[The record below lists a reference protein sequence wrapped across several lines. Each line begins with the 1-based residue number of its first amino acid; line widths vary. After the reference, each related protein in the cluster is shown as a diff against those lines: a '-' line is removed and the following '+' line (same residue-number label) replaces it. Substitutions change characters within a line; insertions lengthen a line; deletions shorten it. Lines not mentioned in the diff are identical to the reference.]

1 MNPKTRVV
9 VGMSGGVDSSA
20 AASRLLQQG
29 YEVIGITMKLW
40 PEACQNR
47 VEEKCCGPQAVA
59 DARAVAQQLGIPHYV
74 VDEQAQFQKQVM
86 DYFVAEYRAGRTPN
100 PCILCNEGLKFGTL
114 LDKAR
119 SLGAQCVA
127 TGHYALIE
135 RGDRMRVR
143 KGRDAR
149 KDQSYFLFSL
159 RQQQLASALF
169 PMGDITKQETR
180 AIAAQLGLKVATK
193 EESQEICFVA
203 DDYRRFLREA
213 GVAEHAGDIVD
224 AAGRVLGRHPGVE
237 FFTIGQRRGL
247 GIATGRPLY
256 VVALDAAH
264 NRVVV
269 GDESM
274 LASSECVVER
284 CNWVSIAAPD
294 RPREANVKIR
304 SQHAGSAA
312 ILEPLDGGARVRV
325 RFAKPE
331 RAVTPGQAAVFYDG
345 DLMLGGGWIARTAVS
360 SITSCHGSPVTHHA
374 S

>member
-100 PCILCNEGLKFGTL
+100 PCVLCNEGLKFGTL

-119 SLGAQCVA
+119 ALGAGCVA
-127 TGHYALIE
+127 TGHYAMLE
-135 RGDRMRVR
+135 HGDRVRVR
-143 KGRDAR
+143 KGRDER

-159 RQQQLASALF
+159 SQQQLAHAMF
-169 PMGDITKQETR
+169 PMGDITKTETR
-180 AIAAQLGLKVATK
+180 AIAARLGLKVATK

-247 GIATGRPLY
+247 GVATGRPLY
-256 VVALDAAH
+256 VIALDAAN

-269 GDESM
+269 GDASA
-274 LASSECVVER
+274 LATEACIVER
-284 CNWVSIAAPD
+284 CNWVSITAPD
-294 RPREANVKIR
+294 RAREASVKIR
-304 SQHAGSAA
+304 SQHPGSAA
-312 ILEPLDGGARVRV
+312 TLEPLDGGARVRV
-325 RFAKPE
+325 RFARPE

-345 DLMLGGGWIARTAVS
+345 DLMLGGGWIAEAQPARS
-360 SITSCHGSPVTHHA
+360 SPSPR